1 MSTEKLAVTLM
12 ISAIHKR
19 TIAETL
25 WAEAEKDMA
34 KARAMLEEINDS
46 KAVSEQ
52 GAGNRPAD

>member
-12 ISAIHKR
+12 ISAMHKR

-34 KARAMLEEINDS
+34 QAKELLEGMNDG

-52 GAGNRPAD
+52 GAASGQ

>member
-12 ISAIHKR
+12 VSAMRKR

-34 KARAMLEEINDS
+34 QARAMLEEINDS

-52 GAGNRPAD
+52 GAASGQ

>member
-12 ISAIHKR
+12 VSAIHKR
-19 TIAETL
+19 TIAEAL

-34 KARAMLEEINDS
+34 QARAMLEEINDS

-52 GAGNRPAD
+52 GEASGQ

>member
-12 ISAIHKR
+12 VSAIHKR

-34 KARAMLEEINDS
+34 QAKAILSEIWEEVDLDAEVN
-46 KAVSEQ
+46 
-52 GAGNRPAD
+52 AD

>member
-12 ISAIHKR
+12 ISAMHKR

-34 KARAMLEEINDS
+34 KARELLEVSKDEI
-46 KAVSEQ
+46 Q
-52 GAGNRPAD
+52 IRPVTEHQVNC